1 MNIVFA
7 FADDWGRYAGAYA
20 KHERSESINRFV
32 SSPHFDRVAREGA
45 LFLNANVPAPSCTP
59 CRSSILSGQYFWQT
73 GLGAIL
79 SGAVWDETI
88 PTYPLEL
95 EKSGFH
101 IGHTYKVWAPG
112 KSANIP
118 YGARRTAY
126 MSAGIHFGRFSHR
139 ATERARE
146 IGVEAAKK
154 ELFDEVRGNFDSFME
169 ARPAGKPFCYWWGP
183 TNTHRTWEPGS
194 GQALWG
200 LNPDDLQGSL
210 PAFLPDVPE
219 VREDVCDYLGECRAF
234 DTGLGVILQRLEELG
249 ELDDTLVVISGD
261 HGIPGMPR
269 AKCNLYNI
277 GCEVSLAMRW
287 PGKIKAGRVIE
298 DFVNLMDLAP
308 TFMEA
313 AGVPIPSSMTG
324 KSLLPLLLDERSGQI
339 DPERTFVVTGRERHV
354 HTARDGMLP
363 YPQRSIHTKEYLYII
378 NFEPDRWPMGVP
390 NGMDDLDAAAP
401 AYEAIQWETRTV
413 YPDMDASPT
422 KAWMVH
428 HRKEEPVQPLFEL
441 AFGKRPYEELYDLRQ
456 DPHYMNNVADK
467 AEYAEAKAALN
478 SKLLELLRA
487 QRDPRVV
494 ETPCRFEHAPYA
506 GELQEFQRG
515 R

>member
-1 MNIVFA
+1 
-7 FADDWGRYAGAYA
+7 
-20 KHERSESINRFV
+20 
-32 SSPHFDRVAREGA
+32 
-45 LFLNANVPAPSCTP
+45 
-59 CRSSILSGQYFWQT
+59 
-73 GLGAIL
+73 
-79 SGAVWDETI
+79 
-88 PTYPLEL
+88 
-95 EKSGFH
+95 
-101 IGHTYKVWAPG
+101 
-112 KSANIP
+112 
-118 YGARRTAY
+118 
-126 MSAGIHFGRFSHR
+126 
-139 ATERARE
+139 
-146 IGVEAAKK
+146 VEAAKQ
-154 ELFDEVRGNFDSFME
+154 ELFDEVRSNFDSFME

-200 LNPDDLQGSL
+200 LNPDELQGSL

-234 DTGLGVILQRLEELG
+234 DTGLGVILQRLEDLG

-308 TFMEA
+308 TFLEA

-324 KSLLPLLLDERSGQI
+324 KSLLPVLLDERSGQI
-339 DPERTFVVTGRERHV
+339 DPGRTFVVTGRERHV

-441 AFGKRPYEELYDLRQ
+441 AFGKRPYEELYDLRK
-456 DPHYMNNVADK
+456 DPHYLNNVADA
-467 AEYAEAKAALN
+467 AEYAEVKAKLN
-478 SKLLELLRA
+478 SQLMDLLQA

-494 ETPCRFEHAPYA
+494 ETPCRFEHSPYA
-506 GELQEFQRG
+506 GELQEFQKG